1 MDVEQLI
8 FDLFHRG
15 IHFGAH
21 TVDGHAFTRR
31 EQIDRLCLR
40 RRNTTCAEKV
50 IEQQQMVRRV
60 IRRELCYVLPD
71 DVEYLLNV
79 DFRLLVGLVSGA
91 GNCRPA
97 AVRKDDHLDLRRM
110 SVGWHDLPEFACR
123 IGQCLDEQRQRVDG
137 LLVCSYRDDH
147 GVAGV
152 PGQVGGA

>member
-1 MDVEQLI
+1 MNGLSFCSLEYWLVEWSPDAVVDVEQLI

-21 TVDGHAFTRR
+21 TVDGHAFTGRK
-31 EQIDRLCLR
+31 QIDRLCLR
-40 RRNTTCAEKV
+40 RRNTTCAEKI

-97 AVRKDDHLDLRRM
+97 AV
-110 SVGWHDLPEFACR
+110 C
-123 IGQCLDEQRQRVDG
+123 Q
-137 LLVCSYRDDH
+137 LLFS
-147 GVAGV
+147 
-152 PGQVGGA
+152 P